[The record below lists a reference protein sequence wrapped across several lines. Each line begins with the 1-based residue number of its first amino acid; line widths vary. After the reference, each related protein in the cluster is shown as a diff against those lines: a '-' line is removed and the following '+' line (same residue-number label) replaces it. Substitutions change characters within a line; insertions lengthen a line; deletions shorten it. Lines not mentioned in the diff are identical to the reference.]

1 MSEKSDTFQSKS
13 QVVPCQNAETSS
25 ANGGETHQSR
35 NYSNNLFEKHKE
47 EIIRQY
53 EVPNTKFTAVDILRW
68 ATPLEALLMTFGVLL
83 AIVWGFTA
91 LQDSSERRRCNAFDD
106 NCHG

>member
-1 MSEKSDTFQSKS
+1 MSEKSDTFQSES
-13 QVVPCQNAETSS
+13 QVVPCQKAETSS
-25 ANGGETHQSR
+25 ANGGETHQSQ
-35 NYSNNLFEKHKE
+35 NHSNNLFEKHKE

-53 EVPNTKFTAVDILRW
+53 EVPNTKFSVFDILRW

-83 AIVWGFTA
+83 AIAWGFTA
-91 LQDSSERRRCNAFDD
+91 LQDSSECRRCNAFDD